1 MSIPPA
7 RRFSA
12 RQHQPMRTSRS
23 TTRWS
28 ALFLALAACGQN
40 HAPEALPPRSLPPGG
55 SWVPVAAVSVP
66 ERISALARLEAD
78 QPRQI
83 SSRVLA
89 PISAV
94 HVEVG
99 QAFEAGELLIEL
111 EHSDASARL
120 AQAEAQLRA
129 TEAEAQRA
137 SQAHTRNQ
145 GLHSRGAATEAD
157 LQSSSAAQ
165 ASALAGVERASQAV
179 LEAQAAL
186 DHYRL
191 YAPSEGVLLERWA
204 QVGDLAVPGQ
214 PLLAAFDPQ
223 DLLWIVALPSDIVE
237 GLKPGQSAQ
246 VAELQALAADADAP
260 LTATGEYALRNAP
273 IKAQAVILK
282 RLHPGVDA
290 RGLVRTEWQA
300 AAQSGAAQPGRP
312 MLGALGRLELE
323 LGQRSALLI
332 PSAARQALG
341 QLEFVECLVEGQP
354 QRRLV
359 RTGPQHGTD
368 LEVLSGLSSGEQV
381 WLP

>member
-1 MSIPPA
+1 
-7 RRFSA
+7 
-12 RQHQPMRTSRS
+12 
-23 TTRWS
+23 
-28 ALFLALAACGQN
+28 
-40 HAPEALPPRSLPPGG
+40 
-55 SWVPVAAVSVP
+55 VAAVSVP
-66 ERISALARLEAD
+66 ERISVLARLEAD
-78 QPRQI
+78 QPRQL

-99 QAFEAGELLIEL
+99 QAFQAGELLIEL

-145 GLHSRGAATEAD
+145 GLHGRGAVTDAD

-165 ASALAGVERASQAV
+165 ASALAAVERASQAV

-191 YAPSEGVLLERWA
+191 YASSQGVLLERWA
-204 QVGDLAVPGQ
+204 QVGDLAMPGQ

-223 DLLWIVALPSDIVE
+223 DLLWIVALPSDIAQ

-246 VAELQALAADADAP
+246 VAELQALAVDAEAP
-260 LTATGEYALRNAP
+260 IAATSESSHSNAA
-273 IKAQAVILK
+273 IKAQAVTLK

-290 RGLVRTEWQA
+290 RGLVRTEWQVA
-300 AAQSGAAQPGRP
+300 ANSGAAQPGLP
-312 MLGALGRLELE
+312 TLGALGRLELE
-323 LGQRSALLI
+323 IGQRSALLI
-332 PSAARQALG
+332 PSAARQSLG
-341 QLEFVECLVEGQP
+341 QLEFVECLVAGQP

-359 RTGPQHGTD
+359 RTGAQHGAD